1 MKKLLFTVFFAT
13 AFVTAANVRM
23 SALGSTS
30 PAQTFKYFG
39 CFVHEADGVQ
49 YLDLNFKVHEVRK
62 YDEAGNLEFLHYSD
76 HGTLPEDATLPS
88 KTLHTTITVL
98 CGGCIYEGTYREVI
112 TPSGEYHSSGP
123 ID

>member
-39 CFVHEADGVQ
+39 CFVHDADGVQ
-49 YLDLNFKVHEVRK
+49 YLDLNCKVHEVRK
-62 YDEAGNLEFLHYSD
+62 YDEAGNLEFCII
-76 HGTLPEDATLPS
+76 ATMGRYLKMQPCHQR
-88 KTLHTTITVL
+88 LFI
-98 CGGCIYEGTYREVI
+98 RR
-112 TPSGEYHSSGP
+112 
-123 ID
+123 